1 MSSDYVRMTSRKRGV
16 VSYKESSKSELSGE
30 EVVEEWEV
38 EGGGG
43 GGGAVEEDN
52 REAIERVIKKRVRG
66 K

>member
-30 EVVEEWEV
+30 EVREEWEV
-38 EGGGG
+38 EGG

-52 REAIERVIKKRVRG
+52 REAIERVIKKRVGG